1 MLIIKI
7 FDYLS
12 VAGLIFISYG
22 TLLQWYHI
30 LKNKSAKDILTQD
43 VMIRWIITL
52 VLLVKVLFVGDI
64 YLIIGQSIWSVAISI
79 YALTLLYIKSSYKK

>member
-1 MLIIKI
+1 MSIIKI

-12 VAGLIFISYG
+12 VAGLAFISYG

-30 LKNKSAKDILTQD
+30 FKNKSARDILVQD

-52 VLLVKVLFVGDI
+52 VLLIKVVFIKDI
-64 YLIIGQSIWSVAISI
+64 YLIIGQSIWSITISG
-79 YALTLLYIKSSYKK
+79 YALTLLYIKLKHKK